1 MKRYTVTRNQAASM
15 LWVSTRTIDRYV
27 KSGKLSYKK
36 IANKVILNEEELRI
50 LQNEFS
56 SLRQEISTELIWE
69 KDSSITV
76 KPVTDM
82 TTLDE
87 KLNKFYL
94 IFQEKDKQI
103 DEKNKIIFML
113 QQRIGELEAKI
124 QTMVA
129 LPDYNKEK
137 QQAIEEKRILEEKLA
152 KMKSKVKEQ
161 ETKTYIVLIFA
172 IIFIVIAWLFYMK
185 NMQ

>member
-1 MKRYTVTRNQAASM
+1 MKRYTVTRNQAAS
-15 LWVSTRTIDRYV
+15 LLGVSTRTIDRYV

-56 SLRQEISTELIWE
+56 SLRQEISTELIWD
-69 KDSSITV
+69 KTDKISI
-76 KPVTDM
+76 KPVSDISS
-82 TTLDE
+82 LDE
-87 KLNKFYL
+87 KLDKFYL

-137 QQAIEEKRILEEKLA
+137 QQAIEEKKILEEKLA
-152 KMKSKVKEQ
+152 KMKNRVKEQ
-161 ETKTYIVLIFA
+161 ETKTYVVLIFA
-172 IIFIVIAWLFYMK
+172 IIFIVIACIFYMK
-185 NMQ
+185 NVQ

>member
-1 MKRYTVTRNQAASM
+1 MKRYTITRTQAANL

-36 IANKVILNEEELRI
+36 IANKVILNEEELKI

-69 KDSSITV
+69 IWEKSIAV
-76 KPVTDM
+76 KPVSDM

-87 KLNKFYL
+87 KLDKFYL
-94 IFQEKDKQI
+94 IFQEKDKQL

-124 QTMVA
+124 QTMIA

-137 QQAIEEKRILEEKLA
+137 QQAIEEKRILEEKL
-152 KMKSKVKEQ
+152 KKLKSKVKEQ
-161 ETKTYIVLIFA
+161 ETKTYIVLVFA
-172 IIFIVIAWLFYMK
+172 VVLVIIAGYFYIKHM
-185 NMQ
+185 